1 MTLNIYYKKDAE
13 EVSKVLKQEVDC
25 LHSGTIY
32 AEFIRKYH
40 YLTSIK
46 ASFSL
51 SIQAESGEYLVKV
64 SKTEDIKMIALN
76 NSLIPYHKAHY
87 LQEYMFSN

>member
-13 EVSKVLKQEVDC
+13 EVNKECNSDV
-25 LHSGTIY
+25 Y
-32 AEFIRKYH
+32 AEFIRQYH

-51 SIQAESGEYLVKV
+51 SIQADSGEYLVKV
-64 SKTEDIKMIALN
+64 SKTEDINMIPLN

-87 LQEYMFSN
+87 LQEYMLSN

>member
-1 MTLNIYYKKDAE
+1 MTLNIYYKKVEE
-13 EVSKVLKQEVDC
+13 EVSKVCTSDV
-25 LHSGTIY
+25 Y
-32 AEFIRKYH
+32 AEFIKQYH

-87 LQEYMFSN
+87 LQEYMLSN